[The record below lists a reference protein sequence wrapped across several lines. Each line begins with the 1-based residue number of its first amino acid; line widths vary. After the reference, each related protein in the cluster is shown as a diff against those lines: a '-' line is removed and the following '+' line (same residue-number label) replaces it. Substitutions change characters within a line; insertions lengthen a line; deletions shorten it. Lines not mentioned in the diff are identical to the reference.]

1 MTTFVLDTFAVVA
14 YMNLEQGHE
23 TVIDLLT
30 AADAGECQLLMSA
43 VNACEVLYVALRE
56 EGPEAM
62 DRADAQLRSFPVQ
75 LISADMDLASK
86 AARFKAT
93 RKMSLADCFAA
104 ALARQH
110 EAEVVTG
117 DPGFAAVEDDIAV
130 RWLRAAD

>member
-1 MTTFVLDTFAVVA
+1 MTTLVLDTFAVVA
-14 YMNLEQGHE
+14 YMNLEEGYQ
-23 TVIDLLT
+23 TVIELLT
-30 AADAGECQLLMSA
+30 AADAGQCELLMSS

-62 DRADAQLRSFPVQ
+62 DRADAQLRSFPVR
-75 LISADMDLASK
+75 LVSADMNLASQ

-104 ALARQH
+104 ALAKQH

-117 DPGFAAVEDDIAV
+117 DPEFAAVEDDITV